1 MHPPKHETFDLRAR
15 TNTDPKGIVRAVDE
29 YVVRPWGLYVA
40 RPTPGRAQF
49 HYLESWLL
57 PSLGLRATV
66 FHFNPGHERDQD
78 YYLDVGEYTSGPDV
92 WSAEDHYLDLVVRT
106 GRGVELTDVDELFE
120 AARHGL
126 LAPEVAE
133 QAVRRALHA
142 VDGLARNGYDLNAWL
157 AGKGM
162 PAHMA
167 LISEFRCSTA
177 SSDGKQAVE
186 EFAVMHQGHAQVF
199 GGGLLASRP
208 LFFQT

>member
-29 YVVRPWGLYVA
+29 YIVRPWGLYVA

-66 FHFNPGHERDQD
+66 FHFNPGHKRDQD
-78 YYLDVGEYTSGPDV
+78 YYLDVGEYTPGSDV

-106 GRGVELTDVDELFE
+106 NRGVELTDVDELVE

-133 QAVRRALHA
+133 KAVQRALHA
-142 VDGLARNGYDLNAWL
+142 VDGLARHDYDLNAWL
-157 AGKGM
+157 AGNGM
-162 PAHMA
+162 P
-167 LISEFRCSTA
+167 LTWR
-177 SSDGKQAVE
+177 
-186 EFAVMHQGHAQVF
+186 
-199 GGGLLASRP
+199 
-208 LFFQT
+208 